1 MQRSSQVND
10 VLSSVRFSKLSL
22 LLLLI
27 GVTAQA
33 QQLDAKPASP
43 APPIASIVGQMERVQ
58 VESRPGVSYQVVRE
72 YRLFNEK
79 SATPTSEVVA
89 QVDYLPPDRKTYEI
103 QKHTG
108 SSRGQDV
115 VRRILQHESQMVAGG
130 KSWSGAAID
139 RNNYDFSYLGEATRD
154 GNSCYLLGLDPKR
167 KETELI
173 RGKAWVDKRSFLIRH
188 IEGQMAKNPSWM
200 LKRVDVK
207 IDFADIG
214 GAWLQTGMEAVADVR
229 FIGNQ
234 TLRSQTV
241 DARVG
246 EVVAQKL
253 SPARRAINRRNRRT
267 GLPATIFVP
276 LERRD

>member
-1 MQRSSQVND
+1 VKD
-10 VLSSVRFSKLSL
+10 VLSFPPFAKSL
-22 LLLLI
+22 LLPLLLCI
-27 GVTAQA
+27 TAVA
-33 QQLDAKPASP
+33 ETVETRSASST
-43 APPIASIVGQMERVQ
+43 PPIASIVEQMVKAQ
-58 VESRPGVSYQVVRE
+58 IESRPAIAYQVVRE

-89 QVDYLPPDRKTYEI
+89 EVHYLPPNRKTYDI

-108 SSRGQDV
+108 SSRGEDV

-139 RNNYDFSYLGEATRD
+139 RNNYDFSYLGEATLD

-173 RGKAWVDKRSFLIRH
+173 RGQAWVDKHSFLIRH
-188 IEGQMAKNPSWM
+188 VEGQMAKNPSWM
-200 LKRVDVK
+200 LKKVDVK
-207 IDFADIG
+207 IDFADVG

-229 FIGNQ
+229 FIGSQ

-246 EVVAQKL
+246 EVVAQKM
-253 SPARRAINRRNRRT
+253 SPATRAASRRYRRV
-267 GLPATIFVP
+267 GLPATVIVP
-276 LERRD
+276 MERRP

>member
-1 MQRSSQVND
+1 M
-10 VLSSVRFSKLSL
+10 LSSVRFSKLSL

-33 QQLDAKPASP
+33 QQPDAKSASA
-43 APPIASIVGQMERVQ
+43 APPIASIVEQMVKAQ
-58 VESRPGVSYQVVRE
+58 IQSRPGVSYQVVRE
-72 YRLFNEK
+72 YRLFSEK

-89 QVDYLPPDRKTYEI
+89 EVEYLPPDRKTYEI

-130 KSWSGAAID
+130 KSWSGAVID
-139 RNNYDFSYLGEATRD
+139 GNNYDFSYLGEANLD

-200 LKRVDVK
+200 LKKVDVK
-207 IDFADIG
+207 IDFADVG

-246 EVVAQKL
+246 EVVAQKM
-253 SPARRAINRRNRRT
+253 SPAARAASRRYRRA
-267 GLPATIFVP
+267 GLPASVIVP
-276 LERRD
+276 MDRRP

>member
-1 MQRSSQVND
+1 MQQPLRVKD
-10 VLSSVRFSKLSL
+10 VLISVRFSRL
-22 LLLLI
+22 LLLPLLL
-27 GVTAQA
+27 GVTALA
-33 QQLDAKPASP
+33 QQVDAKSGSP
-43 APPIASIVGQMERVQ
+43 APPIASIVVQMERAQ
-58 VESRPGVSYQVVRE
+58 MDSRPGVSYQVVRE
-72 YRLFNEK
+72 YRLFSEK
-79 SATPTSEVVA
+79 SATPSSEVVA
-89 QVDYLPPDRKTYEI
+89 EVDYLPPDRKTYEI

-130 KSWSGAAID
+130 KSWSGAVID
-139 RNNYDFSYLGEATRD
+139 GNNYDFSYLGEANRD

-207 IDFADIG
+207 IDFADVG

-246 EVVAQKL
+246 EVVAQKM
-253 SPARRAINRRNRRT
+253 SPAARAASRRYRRA
-267 GLPATIFVP
+267 GLPASVIVP
-276 LERRD
+276 MDRRP